1 MRWHDADGISADARA
16 VIGRHGLDR
25 GRILDIAGRYAAQK
39 GVDFNEAPAQ
49 DFEGAPLGGNL
60 ASMVHPNP
68 AFDAFRVQFDAAL
81 ESLDYATSDAIIDR
95 CLAAGVVVNNAGK
108 SVYGEW
114 RRSAE
119 RLEGL
124 NAALFW
130 AACGAARLNR
140 FIGSLGELDN
150 YRHGRW
156 RREGDAQD
164 RVPATVGES
173 NRLLRKRA
181 VAMVTYSAGALAG
194 WTQPV
199 RYSPYPRNPDA
210 GRERFGAEKG
220 GQLAGEGEV
229 HVHAGC
235 PIPARDHIKIAPLP
249 RCPLGRQE
257 VVELYG
263 DVGVVV

>member
-1 MRWHDADGISADARA
+1 
-16 VIGRHGLDR
+16 
-25 GRILDIAGRYAAQK
+25 
-39 GVDFNEAPAQ
+39 
-49 DFEGAPLGGNL
+49 
-60 ASMVHPNP
+60 MVHSNP

-130 AACGAARLNR
+130 AVCGAARLNR

-150 YRHGRW
+150 YRRGRW

-235 PIPARDHIKIAPLP
+235 PIPARDHIKTAPLP
-249 RCPLGRQE
+249 RCP
-257 VVELYG
+257 
-263 DVGVVV
+263 

>member
-1 MRWHDADGISADARA
+1 MGLLDGYTAGRRQPERRLHSADGISPDARA

-49 DFEGAPLGGNL
+49 DFEGGAARGQPRGT
-60 ASMVHPNP
+60 VHSNP

-81 ESLDYATSDAIIDR
+81 ESLDYAASDAVIDR
-95 CLAAGVVVNNAGK
+95 CLAAGIVVNSTGK

-124 NAALFW
+124 NAGPL
-130 AACGAARLNR
+130 R
-140 FIGSLGELDN
+140 
-150 YRHGRW
+150 GRMR
-156 RREGDAQD
+156 RREAEPVHWEPRRTRQLPAREVAPRGRRAGQGAGD
-164 RVPATVGES
+164 RGES
-173 NRLLRKRA
+173 SRLLEKGA

-194 WTQPV
+194 WTLPV
-199 RYSPYPRNPDA
+199 RYPPHPCSPDA

-220 GQLAGEGEV
+220 GATGGRGNWRAG
-229 HVHAGC
+229 AGC
-235 PIPARDHIKIAPLP
+235 TPARDARSPREIALK
-249 RCPLGRQE
+249 
-257 VVELYG
+257 
-263 DVGVVV
+263 